1 MSEIINGL
9 KREIDQIAYKNLDE
23 IKLSIVERHGKRLN
37 VLVEIK
43 YRDYD
48 YPVGREDLE
57 SSIYKM
63 DALSFI
69 QKEIS
74 KVDLVGLKNINIS
87 TTLEIREI
95 LLKFEFVY
103 FLDVE
108 PLKIGTEVEFISNNE
123 KFLGV
128 VEEYCN
134 DNPYKVEVRVG
145 DYKVHII
152 DFRDLFPIYK

>member
-9 KREIDQIAYKNLDE
+9 KREIEQIAYKNLDE
-23 IKLSIVERHGKRLN
+23 IKLSIVERHGKRLK

-48 YPVGREDLE
+48 YPVGKEDLE

-108 PLKIGTEVEFISNNE
+108 PLKIGTEVEFISDNE
-123 KFLGV
+123 KFRGV
-128 VEEYCN
+128 VEKYCN
-134 DNPYKVEVRVG
+134 DNPYKVEVRVNNCSV
-145 DYKVHII
+145 YIL
-152 DFRDLFPIYK
+152 DFRDLFSIKK

>member
-9 KREIDQIAYKNLDE
+9 KREIEQIAYKNLDE
-23 IKLSIVERHGKRLN
+23 IKLSIVERHGKRLK

-43 YRDYD
+43 YCDYD
-48 YPVGREDLE
+48 YPIGREDLE
-57 SSIYKM
+57 SSICKM
-63 DALSFI
+63 DQLSFI
-69 QKEIS
+69 QQEIS

-87 TTLEIREI
+87 TTLETREI

-108 PLKIGTEVEFISNNE
+108 PLKIGTEVEFIDNKE

-134 DNPYKVEVRVG
+134 DNPYKVEVRVN
-145 DYKVHII
+145 DYKSYII
-152 DFRDLFPIYK
+152 DFRSLFPICK